1 MEDKF
6 AALLKRYDT
15 QQPPIT
21 HEELERQIAHCVGED
36 INAAVK
42 EVTASASITSFA
54 KAMQEKFGMTCEIS
68 PALSLYVSVS
78 NELAKEISVDA
89 FSSLPFE
96 DMLKTILQRDTQTTS
111 AQEIAELAQQAI
123 NESCEHFL
131 NAIILSHPLLM
142 KIFQRLH
149 EEFQKT
155 VIIVSRS
162 PVKILF
168 GDSYQPDVSDSTVR
182 PGMYL

>member
-1 MEDKF
+1 MEDKL
-6 AALLKRYDT
+6 AALLKRYNT
-15 QQPPIT
+15 QEPPMT

-42 EVTASASITSFA
+42 EVIAGINVTSFS
-54 KAMQEKFGMTCEIS
+54 KTMQEKFGMTCEIC
-68 PALSLYVSVS
+68 PALSIYVSVS
-78 NELAKEISVDA
+78 NEPAEEISTHA

-96 DMLKTILQRDTQTTS
+96 EMLTAILQKDVQTTS
-111 AQEIAELAQQAI
+111 AQEMIERAQQAI
-123 NESCEHFL
+123 NASCEHFL